1 MRQCSTAKRGVER
14 QLTGKAE
21 DLDREVEINKNMSR
35 LNAQL
40 ANQMDALQFDLA
52 RTSLE
57 KEIKD
62 EEVELLAEECEEL
75 IFDLASTSMEKEIKE
90 RQVQL
95 LIAEC
100 RELLTLCTSL
110 EQLEADNQR
119 QIREQNAR
127 IAQLEQER
135 SDSRAQQQEEVERA
149 NQQVADKQEEID
161 SLKLEQDTILYSV
174 LPKVIK
180 KSVAFSRQRMAELDA
195 HLDACSA
202 FADLLQGGQINK
214 SASIL
219 KVLDESFALPPQ
231 SNRDEHDDSADQ
243 L

>member
-62 EEVELLAEECEEL
+62 EEVEEL

-100 RELLTLCTSL
+100 RELLAMCTSL